1 MIRRLLHGASA
12 AWANLPLRGK
22 GLVVLAIPMPALLV
36 AALAYLVGEH
46 SSQQVEALV
55 LRAEEVRVASEQ
67 ISNVLLDA
75 NSGMRDYLL
84 AGRVSFLA
92 PYEAAVTILPD
103 QAARLGRL
111 VQNDPGQAERVH
123 RITANIEQ
131 ELDTLTVL
139 RYSLRSKG
147 TPTGRA
153 SVVGNTNLRDS
164 LPNAGLIDVLRKELR
179 GLKEEEYALLTARR
193 TRLEQL
199 HKQTANVIALSLLV
213 GLSGGIIA
221 ASLFAAGIVRRI
233 TRLQENAALLAQG
246 LPLTPAAA
254 GRDEIGRLGQA
265 LERSSVL
272 LIQREQELRGAKDE
286 AEKANRAKNEFLSRM
301 SHELRTPL
309 NAILGFGQLLEM
321 DHLSA
326 EQHEGVEQILRS
338 GRHLL
343 GLIDEV
349 LDIAKIEAGRLALSP
364 EPVRIG
370 EELQEALS
378 LIEPMATAR
387 NVLIKSDRQETCHRY
402 VLADRQRLKQIFL
415 NLLSNAVKYNRPGGS
430 VTVSCE
436 DTGNSRLRVKVTD
449 TGPGIPADKMARLF
463 TPFDRLGAEQ
473 SEVEGTGLRLS
484 LSKHL
489 AEAMGGTLRI
499 ESAPGLGSTF
509 WLELAL
515 VESPLERFEQALEP
529 LTAPAAG
536 TPGAAARVVLYI
548 EDNFSNLRLIERL
561 LARRPEIRLIPAMQ
575 GRLGVQLAREHRPD
589 LILLDLQ
596 LPDISGHDV
605 LRHLREAPETRDTR
619 IIVISADATP
629 GQIDRLLAAGAWRYL
644 TKPLD
649 VKKCLASLDE
659 ALAPPQTGSAG
670 RNA

>member
-1 MIRRLLHGASA
+1 MVRRYPNGASA

-22 GLVVLAIPMPALLV
+22 GLVVVAIPMAAMLAGALTHLV
-36 AALAYLVGEH
+36 SERA
-46 SSQQVEALV
+46 SQQAASWVA
-55 LRAEEVRVASEQ
+55 RTQEVRTSIEQ
-67 ISNVLLDA
+67 VSNKIVDA
-75 NSGMRDYLL
+75 NSGARDYLMT
-84 AGRVSFLA
+84 GQERFLS
-92 PYEAAVTILPD
+92 PYEDAVTTLPEEI
-103 QAARLGRL
+103 ARLARL
-111 VQNDPGQAERVH
+111 VQDDPGQAVRMH
-123 RITANIEQ
+123 RIIAIVERD
-131 ELDTLTVL
+131 LDTLTAIS
-139 RYSLRSKG
+139 YSSSSKG
-147 TPTGRA
+147 T
-153 SVVGNTNLRDS
+153 
-164 LPNAGLIDVLRKELR
+164 
-179 GLKEEEYALLTARR
+179 LTARQR
-193 TRLEQL
+193 ESLATSTTLMNALRTEFRALRDGESGLLAARTTRLERL
-199 HKQTANVIALSLLV
+199 HRQISDAIVLSLVL
-213 GLSGGIIA
+213 GPSCGIIA
-221 ASLFAAGIVRRI
+221 AFLFTAGVTRRI
-233 TRLQENAALLAQG
+233 ARLEENAALLARG
-246 LPLTPAAA
+246 LPLAPAAS
-254 GRDEIGRLGQA
+254 GQDEIGRLGQA

-272 LIQREQELRGAKDE
+272 LRQREQDLRGAKDE

-321 DHLSA
+321 DHLSG
-326 EQHEGVEQILRS
+326 EQHEGVEQILRG

-349 LDIAKIEAGRLALSP
+349 LDIAKIEAGRLALSS
-364 EPVRIG
+364 EPVRIS
-370 EELQEALS
+370 EELQEALD

-387 NVLIKSDRQETCHRY
+387 NVLINSDRQETWHRY
-402 VLADRQRLKQIFL
+402 VLADRQRLKQVLL
-415 NLLSNAVKYNRPGGS
+415 NLLSNAVKYNRTGGA
-430 VTVSCE
+430 VTLSCE
-436 DTGNSRLRVKVTD
+436 ETGNGRLRVKVTD
-449 TGPGIPADKMARLF
+449 TGPGIPADKIERLF

-473 SEVEGTGLRLS
+473 SEVEGTGLGLS